1 MNFLENTQFES
12 VIYDVDNSFIEAKD
26 DQEIQN
32 QELGKFLNDLL
43 LSFPSQFEACQ
54 ICRRKTSGL
63 EDHHISGRKHSDL
76 IIRICKDCHFEL
88 SMKQNFYDSRWRIET
103 VDGRIKEAFLI
114 QGICDILE
122 VKAKFAKPIEIRI
135 SDKLSWSVRKRLA

>member
-1 MNFLENTQFES
+1 MENTRFES
-12 VIYDVDNSFIEAKD
+12 VISEIDNAFIEAKD
-26 DQEIQN
+26 EQEIQN

-43 LSFPSQFEACQ
+43 LSFPAQFEACQ
-54 ICRRKTSGL
+54 ICRRKTSEL
-63 EDHHISGRKHSDL
+63 EEHHISGRKHSDL
-76 IIRICKDCHFEL
+76 IIRICKECHSEL
-88 SMKQNFYDSRWRIET
+88 SLKQNLYDSRWKFET
-103 VDGRIKEAFLI
+103 VDERIKEAFLI